1 MLASLSTP
9 PLSSLHRR
17 LISSALLL
25 CRHSRGHSHM
35 DSCQAPGLD
44 GPETQDFSPVSPH
57 LCTQLFLGVLMQP
70 SISVMLSSYH
80 PPTVFCN
87 KSASIYP
94 IVSKSQHLNSSCAQN
109 RSCSRPFQVFTGRA
123 NIAPPPQELM
133 LRPP

>member
-1 MLASLSTP
+1 MLDSLSTP
-9 PLSSLHRR
+9 PLPGLHKR

-25 CRHSRGHSHM
+25 CRHSRGHSYR
-35 DSCQAPGLD
+35 DSCQSPGLD

-57 LCTQLFLGVLMQP
+57 LCTQLFLGVRMQP

-80 PPTVFCN
+80 PLTVLCN

-109 RSCSRPFQVFTGRA
+109 RSCSRPFQAFTGSA
-123 NIAPPPQELM
+123 NIAP
-133 LRPP
+133 RS